1 MQTMSIPSVSAG
13 AKPMASLPANRI
25 FYLDTLKV
33 VLTILVIAHHVG
45 QAYGPTGGYWPV
57 QETARAAVLGPFFTV
72 NRSFFMSLFFM
83 ISGYFMVGAYERNG
97 FAAFIRSRFVRL
109 GVPVL
114 AFAALMLPARI
125 FLFGEHIARW
135 DDYFNAAHL
144 WYLEHVLLFSV
155 VYALWRRIRESSRSN
170 APQRSQATKRQ
181 APGLPAT
188 CAALLLVA
196 VACAAVRIWSPI
208 DRWMN
213 LLGFLR
219 VAFADV
225 PRDLAFFI
233 FGAMAF
239 RRGWFE
245 SFPARR
251 GLIWLAVGVISA
263 VAWYAWSLLPH
274 SGLTLSPWGFGVVYP
289 VWEELVCF
297 GMCIG
302 LLVLF
307 RQAAAGQGPF
317 GKMLAANQYSAYFWH
332 PLLIV
337 GIQMGFLALP
347 LGPFTKFVAVT
358 ALGVPVVFFWSWL
371 MRNIRAVRSVL

>member
-1 MQTMSIPSVSAG
+1 MQTMSIATPPRG
-13 AKPMASLPANRI
+13 GRPLGSLAPANRI
-25 FYLDTLKV
+25 FYLDSLRV

-57 QETARAAVLGPFFTV
+57 QESARAALLGPFFTV

-83 ISGYFMVGAYERNG
+83 ISGYFMVGAYQRNG
-97 FAAFIRSRFVRL
+97 FGAFIRGRLVRL

-125 FLFGEHIARW
+125 FLFHEHIARW

-155 VYALWRRIRESSRSN
+155 VYALWQKLRATTPDISRRP
-170 APQRSQATKRQ
+170 APR
-181 APGLPAT
+181 LPIIL
-188 CAALLLVA
+188 AALLLVA
-196 VACAAVRIWSPI
+196 VACGIVRIWFPI
-208 DRWMN
+208 DRWVN
-213 LLGFLR
+213 LLGFFR
-219 VAFADV
+219 VAFSDV

-239 RRGWFE
+239 RRGWFK
-245 SFPARR
+245 SFSTRK
-251 GLIWLAVGVISA
+251 GLAWLAVGVAAAIA
-263 VAWYAWSLLPH
+263 MYAWRLIPH
-274 SGLTLSPWGFGVVYP
+274 AGLELSEKGYAAAYL

-307 RQAAAGQGPF
+307 RQAANAQGPL
-317 GKMLAANQYSAYFWH
+317 GKLLAANQYSAYFWH
-332 PLLIV
+332 PTLIV
-337 GIQMGFLALP
+337 GIQMAFLALP
-347 LGPFTKFVAVT
+347 LGPLVKFVAVT

-371 MRNIRAVRSVL
+371 LRRAPAVRAVL

>member
-1 MQTMSIPSVSAG
+1 MQTMSIPSVSTG
-13 AKPMASLPANRI
+13 AKPARL
-25 FYLDTLKV
+25 FYLDALKV

-57 QETARAAVLGPFFTV
+57 QETARAALLGPFFTV

-83 ISGYFMVGAYERNG
+83 ISGYFMVSAYQRNG
-97 FAAFIRSRFVRL
+97 SAAFIRSRFVRL

-114 AFAALMLPARI
+114 AFAVLMLPSRL
-125 FLFGEHIARW
+125 FLFGDHITRW
-135 DDYFNAAHL
+135 DDYFNAGHL

-155 VYALWRRIRESSRSN
+155 IYALWQVIRESYRRN
-170 APQRSQATKRQ
+170 APQRSRVSTSQGPR
-181 APGLPAT
+181 LPTICVAM
-188 CAALLLVA
+188 LVVA
-196 VACAAVRIWSPI
+196 VACAAVRIWFPI

-213 LLGFLR
+213 LLGFFR

-245 SFPARR
+245 SFPAGR
-251 GLIWLAVGVISA
+251 GLRWLAIGVAAAI
-263 VAWYAWSLLPH
+263 AWYAWALIPH
-274 SGLTLSPWGFGVVYP
+274 SGITLGGRAFGIVYP
-289 VWEELVCF
+289 LWEELVCF

-307 RQAAAGQGPF
+307 RQAANAQGRF
-317 GKMLAANQYSAYFWH
+317 ARFLAANQYSAYFWH
-332 PLLIV
+332 PVLIV

-347 LGPFTKFVAVT
+347 LAPFVKFLAVT
-358 ALGVPVVFFWSWL
+358 AVGVPVVFFWSWL
-371 MRNIRAVRSVL
+371 MRRVPAVRSVL